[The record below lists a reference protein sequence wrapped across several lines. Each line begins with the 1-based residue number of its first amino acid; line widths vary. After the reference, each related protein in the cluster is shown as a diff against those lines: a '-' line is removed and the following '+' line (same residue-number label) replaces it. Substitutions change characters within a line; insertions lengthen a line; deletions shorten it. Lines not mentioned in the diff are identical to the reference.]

1 MSADTLSLD
10 TLTGTVAASAEHS
23 VLWLRHVRRARLA
36 VLIAVGAPP
45 HVVHRQR
52 LGHREKRPD
61 YRGHPGFMIAVA
73 DTELASQ
80 IESSN
85 SSPAGG

>member
-23 VLWLRHVRRARLA
+23 ALWLRHVTRARLA

-45 HVVHRQR
+45 RVLHR
-52 LGHREKRPD
+52 
-61 YRGHPGFMIAVA
+61 
-73 DTELASQ
+73 
-80 IESSN
+80 
-85 SSPAGG
+85 